1 MGTGNIIDFVPGKSK
16 IQKRLQ
22 NLQEA
27 MNSVYQNLDE
37 CYAMVEQIEAEAAKL
52 EEAYNHVLV
61 EYAESVGMDKVE
73 PDYLE
78 YSTALRQ
85 IVMKDGT
92 IRFAFLFPCGF
103 TIESDEP

>member
-1 MGTGNIIDFVPGKSK
+1 MGNSNIIDFVPGKSK

-27 MNSVYQNLDE
+27 MDKIYESLDD
-37 CYAMVEQIEAEAAKL
+37 CYGMVEGIEQEAGKL
-52 EEAYNHVLV
+52 EDAYNQVLV
-61 EYAESVGMDKVE
+61 EYAETVGMDKVE
-73 PDYLE
+73 PDYLA

-85 IVMKDGT
+85 IILKDGNV
-92 IRFAFLFPCGF
+92 RFAFLFQDGF